1 MLSENYVL
9 LRQSR
14 SRTFAQN
21 GTYFIVRRFSSNP
34 RRRQSRCRALEER
47 KGIML
52 FGKFQIYMPDAGFVG
67 VRHREYTKVCDS
79 AFLFRASSRCA
90 GRCSN
95 SKDDTVNGFMCMSNT
110 RVAGVGH
117 SRKAELIKQRYF
129 HSMPYAGKAGVRH
142 RKEIALNWVEY
153 WLALAALFILLCPT
167 SALPTLGIKG
177 EKRPK
182 RLKGGLFCRRIS

>member
-1 MLSENYVL
+1 
-9 LRQSR
+9 
-14 SRTFAQN
+14 
-21 GTYFIVRRFSSNP
+21 
-34 RRRQSRCRALEER
+34 
-47 KGIML
+47 
-52 FGKFQIYMPDAGFVG
+52 MPNAGFVG

-129 HSMPYAGKAGVRH
+129 HSMPYAGFAGVEH
-142 RKEIALNWVEY
+142 TKGMALNWVEC
-153 WLALAALFILLCPT
+153 WLVLVALLTLLCPT
-167 SALPTLGIKG
+167 PAKPAWGIGERRRTINKFRFTRILNARYAGVGHKRERGTHQKSAVFYTNVL
-177 EKRPK
+177 RP
-182 RLKGGLFCRRIS
+182 LCGRRT